1 MLGHLGLLCVAFHF
15 VGIERSL
22 KAPRRRTVPP
32 TTSYGSREGELLRA
46 LAAIRHLTYFLP
58 VARLSSTDYC
68 GILDVLGAATESDSH
83 EPFPQPLL
91 EQLAHL
97 IPCQLVS
104 YGDYDPA
111 RGHRGPPFSSF
122 PTDSP
127 GLSPPALQAWAAL
140 RHTDP
145 LLPRTA
151 GAAQPLRISDVLTRR
166 QWHEHPLYRA
176 FEPAERV
183 EHMLRVWL
191 VGPGGVVGGF
201 DFDRGTRDFSERD
214 RLVLQTLAPHLLRIR
229 QLVSRVRDRAEGSV
243 PQVLTRREHEVLSL
257 VAGGLTNRQI
267 AARLSVAP
275 GTVRKHLD
283 NVYAKL
289 GVPGRAAAV
298 AVTGVKPFRG
308 EGDRV

>member
-1 MLGHLGLLCVAFHF
+1 MLASPALRL
-15 VGIERSL
+15 
-22 KAPRRRTVPP
+22 
-32 TTSYGSREGELLRA
+32 TSWPSYASREKNSFVRV
-46 LAAIRHLTYFLP
+46 AAIRHLTYLP
-58 VARLSSTDYC
+58 PVTRLSSTDYC
-68 GILDVLGAATESDSH
+68 GILDVLSAATESH
-83 EPFPQPLL
+83 GPEPFPQPLL

-111 RGHRGPPFSSF
+111 RGHRGPPFSTF
-122 PTDSP
+122 PAESP
-127 GLSPPALQAWAAL
+127 GLSPQALQAWTAL

-151 GAAQPLRISDVLTRR
+151 RAAQPLRISDVLTRR

-176 FEPAERV
+176 FAPAERV

-229 QLVSRVRDRAEGSV
+229 RLTSRAPDRAEGSV
-243 PQVLTRREHEVLSL
+243 PQMLTRREREVLSL

-289 GVPGRAAAV
+289 DVPGRAAAV
-298 AVTGVKPFRG
+298 AVTGAKPFRG
-308 EGDRV
+308 EGDRDRA